1 MSKRLLMITAMAITT
16 LIAQP
21 SATLQAQTSQPNVQ
35 DNLLLLEL
43 KAAVLREIGARK
55 ENLQISRTG
64 PLLRIVRI
72 TMKMSETTAVGREN
86 EGSAIAK
93 VISRSISKMKDHA
106 GIVIVRLEYV
116 LRPKSGP
123 DKVID
128 VIEYRE
134 NAKGVFQH
142 HQT

>member
-1 MSKRLLMITAMAITT
+1 MAITT

-72 TMKMSETTAVGREN
+72 TIKMSETTAVGREN

>member
-1 MSKRLLMITAMAITT
+1 
-16 LIAQP
+16 
-21 SATLQAQTSQPNVQ
+21 
-35 DNLLLLEL
+35 LEL

>member
-1 MSKRLLMITAMAITT
+1 MFKRLLMVTAMAIAA

-21 SATLQAQTSQPNVQ
+21 YAMLQAQTSQPNVQ
-35 DNLLLLEL
+35 DSLLPLEL
-43 KAAVLREIGARK
+43 KAAVLRGIGAPK
-55 ENLQISRTG
+55 ENVQITRAG

-72 TMKMSETTAVGREN
+72 TTKPSETTAAGREN
-86 EGSAIAK
+86 EGAAIAK
-93 VISRSISKMKDHA
+93 VISQSISKMKNHA
-106 GIVIVRLEYV
+106 GIIIIRLEYV